1 MERVGL
7 RWDQRRWYLTGA
19 TGTCAAMESLP
30 LFMGMAARELPW
42 MALLRFRSRQL
53 SSNAGLNTQNFEAEL
68 YSLENRKVLI
78 T

>member
-1 MERVGL
+1 
-7 RWDQRRWYLTGA
+7 
-19 TGTCAAMESLP
+19 
-30 LFMGMAARELPW
+30 MAARELPW